1 MGSHL
6 GQVLRSLC
14 FNTGWKYAVF
24 WKLKHRSRMMLTCED
39 AYYDDKKCPE
49 RKWFN
54 EIVSSVQDGPFSHD
68 PLGLAVAKMSYQVY
82 SLGEGI
88 VGQVAVSG
96 KHSWVF
102 LDKHVADSPST
113 SECFDG
119 WQDQFSAG
127 IKTIAVVAVIPYGVM
142 QLGSLHKIAEDLK
155 LVGHIRHVFSMFPD
169 SLAGFIP
176 QSRQSSMEN
185 SCLSDICT
193 RTSGSA
199 GFHGSSITNMDRFFH
214 EDEMNLWS
222 QIFPSLGKP
231 RHHSYFSPS
240 PGGFSNRSVKLN
252 IHEEDKYSMPGFGES
267 ENSLPLSSENFLI
280 REQKRVEMESFT
292 ETKCEGG
299 TTDWRDSKNISA
311 PFVKD
316 TNNAG
321 CNLSNATLPT
331 NNSDM
336 DMPYFPS
343 GSLDHSACKDQ
354 VGVFCAPE
362 LSNMQLNQDLEKN
375 LEPIT
380 KSNQVDSRNT
390 PISFAAGYEL
400 YEALG
405 PAFQKQNTHCYKE
418 AENPGS
424 EMAIEIS
431 EGMGSSNLL
440 IANYDSEHLL
450 DAVVGKISHD
460 GDDIYSEKSLL
471 TAEKTLETC
480 KSDVG
485 TISSAGYSL
494 DRDSMNS
501 LNSSATC
508 GVQSLKGFSSTSSSR
523 GSEYSERTQE
533 RVKIT
538 KKRARPGE
546 SCRPRPRDR
555 QLIQDRIKELR
566 ELVPNGS
573 KCSID
578 SLLERTIKHMLFM
591 QSITTHADKL
601 NRCSASKLLDKD
613 MGIGSSCNEQ
623 GSSWAVEV
631 GNNPKACPIVVENIN
646 MNGQMMVKMICE
658 EHSHFLEV
666 AETIR
671 SLGLIILKGVTE
683 AYGNKTWMCFVVE
696 GQNSRSMHRMDVLWS
711 LMQRLQPEITN

>member
-1 MGSHL
+1 MSKIGSEDEVKLLAMVMEVESPDSGGFWRDLNSLGEGMMGSHL

-24 WKLKHRSRMMLTCED
+24 WKLKHRSRMMLACED
-39 AYYDDKKCPE
+39 AYYNNNQYPE

-54 EIVSSVQDGPFSHD
+54 EIVSSDHDGLFSHD

-82 SLGEGI
+82 SPGEGI

-102 LDKHVADSPST
+102 LEKHVADSPST

-127 IKTIAVVAVIPYGVM
+127 IKTIAVVAVIPHGVI
-142 QLGSLHKIAEDLK
+142 QLGSLNKIAEDPK
-155 LVGHIRHVFSMFPD
+155 LVSHIRHVFSMLQD

-199 GFHGSSITNMDRFFH
+199 GFHGSSVTNMDRLFH
-214 EDEMNLWS
+214 EDEMNMWS
-222 QIFPSLGKP
+222 QIFPCLGKP
-231 RHHSYFSPS
+231 RHHSYFLPPPES
-240 PGGFSNRSVKLN
+240 FSNR
-252 IHEEDKYSMPGFGES
+252 
-267 ENSLPLSSENFLI
+267 
-280 REQKRVEMESFT
+280 EQKQVELESFT
-292 ETKCEGG
+292 ETVCE
-299 TTDWRDSKNISA
+299 
-311 PFVKD
+311 
-316 TNNAG
+316 G
-321 CNLSNATLPT
+321 CNLYNATLPT

-343 GSLDHSACKDQ
+343 ESLDPAACKDQ
-354 VGVFCAPE
+354 AGVCGAQE
-362 LSNMQLNQDLEKN
+362 LFNMQLSQDSGKN
-375 LEPIT
+375 LESIT
-380 KSNQVDSRNT
+380 KSNQVDSQGAPTRF
-390 PISFAAGYEL
+390 SAGDEL

-405 PAFQKQNTHCYKE
+405 SSFRKQKTCCDREVEKT
-418 AENPGS
+418 GS
-424 EMAIEIS
+424 EMAIGIS

-440 IANYDSEHLL
+440 IANYDSEDLL

-460 GDDIYSEKSLL
+460 ADDIYSEKSLL
-471 TAEKTLETC
+471 TAEKTLETF
-480 KSDVG
+480 KSDVV
-485 TISSAGYSL
+485 TISSAGYSF
-494 DRDSMNS
+494 DRESMNS
-501 LNSSATC
+501 LNSSTTY
-508 GVQSLKGFSSTSSSR
+508 GVQSIKGFSSTSSSR
-523 GSEYSERTQE
+523 GSEYSKRTQE
-533 RVKIT
+533 QVKIT

-591 QSITTHADKL
+591 QSTTTHADKL
-601 NRCSASKLLDKD
+601 NRCSAAKLLDKD
-613 MGIGSSCNEQ
+613 MGIGSSCNDQ
-623 GSSWAVEV
+623 GLTWAVEV
-631 GNNPKACPIVVENIN
+631 GNEPKACPIVVENIN
-646 MNGQMMVKMICE
+646 MNGQMLVKMICE

-683 AYGNKTWMCFVVE
+683 AYGNKMWMCFVVE
-696 GQNSRSMHRMDVLWS
+696 GQKNRSMHRMDVLCS
-711 LMQRLQPEITN
+711 LMHLLQMEKTN

>member
-39 AYYDDKKCPE
+39 AYYDNNQYSE

-54 EIVSSVQDGPFSHD
+54 EIVSSMHDGPFSHD
-68 PLGLAVAKMSYQVY
+68 PLGLAVAKMSYPAY

-96 KHSWVF
+96 KHSWIF
-102 LDKHVADSPST
+102 LDKHVADSPSM

-127 IKTIAVVAVIPYGVM
+127 IKTIAVVAVIPYGVI

-155 LVGHIRHVFSMFPD
+155 LVSHIRCVFSTLHD
-169 SLAGFIP
+169 SLAGFVP

-185 SCLSDICT
+185 SCPSDICT
-193 RTSGSA
+193 RTSGST
-199 GFHGSSITNMDRFFH
+199 GFHGSSMTIMDRCLR

-231 RHHSYFSPS
+231 RNHSYFFPPPRS
-240 PGGFSNRSVKLN
+240 FSNRSVKLN
-252 IHEEDKYSMPGFGES
+252 MLEEDKYSIPGFGES
-267 ENSLPLSSENFLI
+267 ENSFPLGSENLI
-280 REQKRVEMESFT
+280 NSEKQVETESFT

-321 CNLSNATLPT
+321 CNLYNTTLPT
-331 NNSDM
+331 NNSDI

-343 GSLDHSACKDQ
+343 ESLDPAACKDQ
-354 VGVFCAPE
+354 AGVFCAPE
-362 LSNMQLNQDLEKN
+362 LSNMQLNQDLEKH
-375 LEPIT
+375 LESIT
-380 KSNQVDSRNT
+380 KSNQLDSRST
-390 PISFAAGYEL
+390 PMSFAADYEL

-405 PAFQKQNTHCYKE
+405 PAFWKQNTHCDKE
-418 AENPGS
+418 AEQTGS

-431 EGMGSSNLL
+431 EGMDSSNLL

-460 GDDIYSEKSLL
+460 GDDIHSEKSML

-485 TISSAGYSL
+485 SISSAGYSF

-501 LNSSATC
+501 FNSSATC
-508 GVQSLKGFSSTSSSR
+508 GVQSSKGFSSTSSSR
-523 GSEYSERTQE
+523 GSEYSERTREQ
-533 RVKIT
+533 VKIT

-591 QSITTHADKL
+591 QSITTHAEKL
-601 NRCSASKLLDKD
+601 KRCSASKLLDKD

-646 MNGQMMVKMICE
+646 MNGQMLVKMICE
-658 EHSHFLEV
+658 EQSHFLEV

-671 SLGLIILKGVTE
+671 SLGLIILKGATE
-683 AYGNKTWMCFVVE
+683 AHGNKMWMCFVVE
-696 GQNSRSMHRMDVLWS
+696 NNRSMHRMDVLWS
-711 LMQRLQPEITN
+711 LMQLLQPEITN